1 MSSYY
6 DGTKLLSMKDI
17 NGKVPE
23 IYICTTNRTG
33 GKTTYF
39 NRLVVRK
46 FLEGKGKFGLLYRFA
61 KELKDCDQ
69 KFFKDIGE
77 LFFPEYAMRSESR
90 GDGDYYE
97 LFLYKRSDDTTKKP
111 GKSCGYA
118 LALNSADQIK
128 KQSHQLN
135 DIERMIFD
143 EFQSETNHYCSD
155 EIGKF
160 ISVHT
165 SVARGHGKQT
175 RYVPVYML
183 SNHVS
188 LLNPYY
194 TEFDISTRLQEG
206 TRFLRGDGFVLE
218 HGFVESAAEAMKQSS
233 FNRAFRRNKQ
243 IAYLQQGTYLND
255 NTAFIEKV
263 TGVSRYIATIK
274 YKDTEFG
281 LRAFDEIGIIY
292 CDTHPDKSFP
302 LKLSITT
309 DDHNINY
316 VMLRSYADF
325 IQRLRYYFDHG
336 CFRFKDLR
344 CKEAILK
351 ALTY

>member
-1 MSSYY
+1 MGQYY
-6 DGTKLLSMKDI
+6 DGTKLLSLRDI
-17 NGKVPE
+17 NGNLPE

-33 GKTTYF
+33 GKTTFF
-39 NRLVVRK
+39 NRYVVKK
-46 FLEGKGKFGLLYRFA
+46 FLEGKGKFAVLYRFA
-61 KELKDCDQ
+61 KQLKDCNE
-69 KFFKDIGE
+69 KFFKDVGE
-77 LFFPEYAMRSESR
+77 LFFPEYDMRAESR

-97 LFLYKRSDDTTKKP
+97 LFLYKKGEDASKKP

-128 KQSHQLN
+128 QQSHQLN
-135 DIERMIFD
+135 DIDRMIFD
-143 EFQSETNHYCSD
+143 EFQSETNHYCTD
-155 EIGKF
+155 EISKF

-165 SVARGHGKQT
+165 SVARGHGKQS

-188 LLNPYY
+188 LLNPYFI
-194 TEFDISTRLQEG
+194 EFDISTRLQEE
-206 TRFLRGDGFVLE
+206 TKFLRGEGFVLE
-218 HGFVESAAEAMKQSS
+218 NGFVDSASEAMKQSA

-243 IAYLQQGTYLND
+243 IAYLQQKTYLND
-255 NTAFIEKV
+255 NKAFVERV
-263 TGVSRYIATIK
+263 SGVGRYIATIK
-274 YKDTEFG
+274 YKDNEYG
-281 LRAFDEIGIIY
+281 IRAFDEQGIIY
-292 CDTHPDKSFP
+292 CDNRPDMTFP

-316 VMLRSYADF
+316 VMLRAYADF
-325 IQRLRYYFDHG
+325 IQKLRYYFDHG
-336 CFRFKDLR
+336 CFRFKDLK